1 MLLRLSPQ
9 AQLHPPRGCYAS
21 LPPSFPLSHST
32 VPLSFST
39 TSSSPLPPLLLFSQT
54 HNPPRSHPPCAF
66 AFASPGLL
74 PSLESFQS
82 VIEATSVLTAIIV
95 VHEGGH
101 FLAATLQGIHVSKFA
116 IGFGPVL
123 ARFVYPKG
131 GVEYS
136 VRAFPLGGF
145 VAFPDAEDPDCN
157 IPADDPDL
165 LRNRPIVDRVF
176 VVSAGV
182 AANIAFAF
190 FLIFAQSL
198 TTGLPVQEPLPGV
211 LVPDVRPG
219 SAASRSGLLPGD
231 IVLSS
236 PSVSDLVDI
245 IKSNP
250 EKSISLKIQ
259 RGGLTDPLD
268 LKIVPDLSP
277 DGTGRIGVQLSPN
290 FRVTRLKAKNL
301 AEATNFATR
310 EFVALT
316 GSVFEGLKQTFLNFS
331 QSAEKVSGPVAIIAV
346 GAEVAK
352 SSADGL
358 FQFAAVINLNL
369 AAMNLLPLP
378 ALDGGTLALLL
389 VEAVRGGRRI
399 PREVEQVIT
408 SLGVS
413 LVVMLGL
420 FLIVR
425 DTLNLDFIKML

>member
-1 MLLRLSPQ
+1 MLMHLSISPHLHHPITPPFSLSLSSSHLSSLSFPSSPFPPLLPLRYNHRYLHRY
-9 AQLHPPRGCYAS
+9 HPPRA
-21 LPPSFPLSHST
+21 
-32 VPLSFST
+32 
-39 TSSSPLPPLLLFSQT
+39 LF
-54 HNPPRSHPPCAF
+54 
-66 AFASPGLL
+66 
-74 PSLESFQS
+74 ESFQP
-82 VIEATSVLTAIIV
+82 VIEATSVLTAIII

-123 ARFVYPKG
+123 ARFVYPKD

-136 VRAFPLGGF
+136 LRAFPLGGF
-145 VAFPDAEDPDCN
+145 VAFPDADDPDCG
-157 IPADDPDL
+157 IPANDPDL
-165 LRNRPIVDRVF
+165 LRNRPIVDRIV

-182 AANIAFAF
+182 VANITFAF
-190 FLIFAQSL
+190 FLIFTQSL

-219 SAASRSGLLPGD
+219 SAGARSGLLAGD

-236 PSVSDLVDI
+236 PSVSDLVNV

-250 EKSISLKIQ
+250 EKSLNVKVKRNGFS
-259 RGGLTDPLD
+259 DPLD
-268 LKIVPDLSP
+268 LKITPDLSQ

-290 FRVTRLKAKNL
+290 FRVTRLKASNL
-301 AEATNFATR
+301 AEATSLASK
-310 EFVALT
+310 EFVLLIAA
-316 GSVFEGLKQTFLNFS
+316 VFEGLKQTFLNFS

-352 SSADGL
+352 SSVEGL
-358 FQFAAVINLNL
+358 FQFAAIINLNL
-369 AAMNLLPLP
+369 AAINLLPLP

-389 VEAVRGGRRI
+389 VEAARGGRRI
-399 PREVEQVIT
+399 PREVEQSIT
-408 SLGVS
+408 SSGVL

-425 DTLNLDFIKML
+425 DTLNLDFIREML

>member
-1 MLLRLSPQ
+1 MLLRLSPH
-9 AQLHPPRGCYAS
+9 LHPPRNHPLS
-21 LPPSFPLSHST
+21 LPLSHPSLPST
-32 VPLSFST
+32 SLSFP
-39 TSSSPLPPLLLFSQT
+39 SSPSPPLLLFSQT
-54 HNPPRSHPPCAF
+54 HNRYRHRYHPPHAF
-66 AFASPGLL
+66 AGLL

-82 VIEATSVLTAIIV
+82 VLEATSVLTAIIV

-145 VAFPDAEDPDCN
+145 VAFPDAEDPDCG

-165 LRNRPIVDRVF
+165 LRNRPVVDRVF

-190 FLIFAQSL
+190 LLIFAQSL

-236 PSVSDLVDI
+236 PSVSDLVDV

-268 LKIVPDLSP
+268 LKIIPDLSP

-301 AEATNFATR
+301 AEATNFASR
-310 EFVALT
+310 EFVELT

-358 FQFAAVINLNL
+358 FQFAAIINLNL

-399 PREVEQVIT
+399 PREVEQIIT